1 MTKPSTE
8 RVPSADRIKAD
19 RLRQIRGGLRSM
31 GKRGL
36 ADVFAAG
43 EALEEAAALC
53 DGTFSAWVKSQC
65 GIEPRTALGYRKT
78 FLVLGSRK
86 DWLTKRNVSPSVAV
100 TVACAPEAGRERA
113 LAAIASG
120 RALSVAEAKS
130 IVRGGTQ
137 TSAPPS
143 ARASL
148 RRSMRVLSAAFVE
161 EVDRIARLAA
171 DLDPTDEALL
181 AEVAVRARAIA
192 PVVKALALRPVG
204 GEPLQPD
211 ALARAV
217 ADLAAADAR
226 GIYETARRLARVAAA
241 MSPSAEAP
249 VPEATRASVPA
260 SPIPTPAPT
269 MRSLSSAFRH
279 GLTAVEICAGGGGQA
294 AGLSKAGFRHVAL
307 VERNPHACAT
317 LRAAFGPDHVVEA
330 DLVGYDP
337 GDLGPVDLLAGGVP
351 CQPYSQSGERKGA
364 DDDRDLFPEALRLVE
379 RLRPR
384 AVMLENVMGVFEPD
398 NDMHRFRILARLEE
412 LGYTAEWGK
421 VDASH
426 FGVAQKRR
434 RAVLVAFKEPKA
446 MARFSWPTPIFNHE
460 VTPRT
465 ATDALLTQ
473 FTAAGWTPTEEFMV
487 GMDRATPTITGGSDK
502 KQGIDFGQRKS
513 ALVWGQMGFV
523 QTRIGDDP
531 PAADHEG
538 PVEATNAMLARL
550 QAFPVDWP
558 WHGEK
563 KDIFRQIANAFPAPV
578 AMHLGCAIAS
588 ALTSETFDPI
598 RQHVHEAMRRNH
610 VAATGRSQE
619 VATRRDAAIQLA
631 SAPKRIHLDLESLRA
646 ASDLPHAVSAGPNAR
661 RADSAPP
668 TG

>member
-19 RLRQIRGGLRSM
+19 RLRQIGGGLRSM

-86 DWLTKRNVSPSVAV
+86 DWLAERNVSPSVAV

-120 RALSVAEAKS
+120 RSLSVAEAKS
-130 IVRGGTQ
+130 IVRG
-137 TSAPPS
+137 SAPTAAAPS
-143 ARASL
+143 ARDSL
-148 RRSMRVLSAAFVE
+148 RGSLRVMCKAFVE
-161 EVDRIARLAA
+161 EVDRIAKLAS
-171 DLDPTDEALL
+171 DLDPADEARL

-204 GEPLQPD
+204 GTPLQPD
-211 ALARAV
+211 ALTRAV
-217 ADLAAADAR
+217 GDLAAANAPM
-226 GIYETARRLARVAAA
+226 IYDTARRLAEVAALTRPPTQA
-241 MSPSAEAP
+241 SVSEAS
-249 VPEATRASVPA
+249 VPEATPAAVPA
-260 SPIPTPAPT
+260 SPALPPIPS

-294 AGLSKAGFRHVAL
+294 AGLTKAGFRHLAL
-307 VERNPHACAT
+307 VERNPHACDT
-317 LRAAFGPDHVVEA
+317 LRAAFGPDHVVQA
-330 DLVGYDP
+330 DLVGWEP

-364 DDDRDLFPEALRLVE
+364 DDERDLFPEALRLVE

-421 VDASH
+421 VDATH

-434 RAVLVAFKEPKA
+434 RAVLVAFKDPKA
-446 MARFSWPTPIFNHE
+446 MARFSWPKPIFNHE

-465 ATDALLTQ
+465 ATAVLLHE
-473 FTAAGWTPTEEFMV
+473 FTAAGWTPSEEFML

-531 PAADHEG
+531 PPADHEG

-563 KDIFRQIANAFPAPV
+563 KGIFRQIANAFPAPA

-588 ALTSETFDPI
+588 ALTGETFDPI
-598 RQHVHEAMRRNH
+598 RQIVHEAMRWNR
-610 VAATGRSQE
+610 VAGLHRSPE
-619 VATRRDAAIQLA
+619 AVARSEAAIERA
-631 SAPKRIHLDLESLRA
+631 TAPKRIQIPLAALRA
-646 ASDLPHAVSAGPNAR
+646 ASDIQAGVEA
-661 RADSAPP
+661 AS
-668 TG
+668 